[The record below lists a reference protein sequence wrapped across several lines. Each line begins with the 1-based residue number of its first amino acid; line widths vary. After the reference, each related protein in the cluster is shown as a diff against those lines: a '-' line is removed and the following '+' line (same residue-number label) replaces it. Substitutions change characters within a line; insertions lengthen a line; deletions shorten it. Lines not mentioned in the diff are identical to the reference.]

1 MKQRHAHLVG
11 SIPFK
16 DERTAMTKA
25 IKYLSNS
32 LRSLP
37 DGEIGKKSRRHKL
50 GERLGWIQWVVESLG
65 ETPAFTLVKKPSFE
79 TRLGL
84 WADYRS
90 GLRYRLN
97 VPRPELYR
105 YLDFGYPQYFKKS
118 YMIFQSLKKKHKLKK
133 LRFQFGIPGALDL
146 SLFSLGF
153 INGYRAR
160 TAIEDRLAYE
170 VNAMHEIAGDDVL
183 FQIEVPVELGLFLK
197 LPAIVKPLA
206 VRVAVKNIISLVN
219 KIDREAALGIHLC
232 LGDLNNKPFSRIRS
246 AAPLVAFSNEL
257 VRQWPRDRTL
267 EFIHYPLAMADIPP
281 SLNPRFYKPMKR
293 LDLPKKT
300 RFIAG
305 FVHEGLGDE
314 EHAEILSVIESFLGR
329 RADVSSSCGLGR
341 RTPETAELILKK
353 TAKLIS
359 SMEKEER

>member
-1 MKQRHAHLVG
+1 MKQRNAHLVG

-25 IKYLSNS
+25 IKYLSNG

-50 GERLGWIQWVVESLG
+50 GERLGWIQWVVEGLG
-65 ETPAFTLVKKPSFE
+65 ETPAFSLVKKPAFE
-79 TRLGL
+79 RRLGL

-97 VPRPELYR
+97 VPISELHR
-105 YLDFGYPQYFKKS
+105 YLDFGYPEYFKKN
-118 YMIFQSLKKKHKLKK
+118 YKIFQSLKKKHRLKN

-153 INGYRAR
+153 INGFRAR
-160 TAIEDRLAYE
+160 KAFEDRLAYE

-183 FQIEVPVELGLFLK
+183 FQIEVPVELGLSLK
-197 LPAIVKPLA
+197 LPAILRPLA
-206 VRVAVKNIISLVN
+206 VRQAVKSIISLVK
-219 KIDREAALGIHLC
+219 KIDRDAAMGVHLC

-257 VRQWPRDRTL
+257 VKQWPRGRALD
-267 EFIHYPLAMADIPP
+267 FIHYPLAMADIPP
-281 SLNPRFYKPMKR
+281 SLSPRFYKPMEK
-293 LDLPKKT
+293 LELPKKT

-305 FVHEGLGDE
+305 FVHEGLGDKEHE
-314 EHAEILSVIESFLGR
+314 EVLSVLENLLGR
-329 RADVSSSCGLGR
+329 SADVSSSCGLGR

-353 TAKLIS
+353 TAKLLS
-359 SMEKEER
+359 SRQGGKK